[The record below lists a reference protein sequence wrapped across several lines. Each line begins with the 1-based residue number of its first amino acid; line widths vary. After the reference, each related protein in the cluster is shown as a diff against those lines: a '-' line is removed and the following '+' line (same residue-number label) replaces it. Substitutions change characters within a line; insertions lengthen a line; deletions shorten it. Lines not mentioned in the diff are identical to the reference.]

1 MCTQVESEMLEPIL
15 VGDNDA
21 YKRKIARRDAQGG
34 AEGAHLRS
42 TARDSSAGWLPKLT
56 VWRLWGAYL
65 DIVCCGIVASDERT
79 LWGRGDGVYGPTFE
93 RRCVCL
99 DVCVRFGGALVRA
112 GRATRLWVQTR
123 RGGAPKHGTVRYGN
137 PHS

>member
-1 MCTQVESEMLEPIL
+1 MLEPIL

-99 DVCVRFGGALVRA
+99 DVCVRFGGGARSRWPRNTSGFRAAGVARWVEGEAGWFLVM
-112 GRATRLWVQTR
+112 
-123 RGGAPKHGTVRYGN
+123 VRYLVDV
-137 PHS
+137 